1 MILSSAL
8 MLRLSFGAGEA
19 ATAIEAAVDQVLASG
34 YRAQPECRLVGCKE
48 MGELVREKL
57 G

>member
-1 MILSSAL
+1 
-8 MLRLSFGAGEA
+8 MLRLSFGAGEV